1 MKKLL
6 TTAAVAATLALTG
19 TIANASSFEVA
30 GVRIGNPF
38 DAASWWDGS
47 TAEADATLAIN
58 FTDPD
63 FWIGFA
69 DPSSHTFIHTAM
81 SDPATWAQMM
91 KPETYINMMNVET
104 WAKWLDTDTYDVLLD
119 PQTFAYWAQPGAY
132 GHLLDVE
139 FYTERFNPLA
149 YGEMADAALGN
160 FGMELNDITA
170 ALHLSD
176 LFGTGDV
183 MTVETA
189 PVAPV
194 EN

>member
-1 MKKLL
+1 MKNIFT
-6 TTAAVAATLALTG
+6 TTALVATLALGATA
-19 TIANASSFEVA
+19 ANAFEIG

-38 DAASWWDGS
+38 DRSTWWDGS
-47 TAEADATLAIN
+47 TAEAGDTIVIN
-58 FTDPD
+58 FADPD
-63 FWIGFA
+63 FWMSFP
-69 DPSSHTFIHTAM
+69 DPDKHSFVHTAM
-81 SDPATWAQMM
+81 SDPASWAQMM
-91 KPETYINMMNVET
+91 TPETYINMMNVET
-104 WAKWLDTDTYDVLLD
+104 WAKWLDTDSYEVLLD
-119 PQTFAYWAQPGAY
+119 PQTYAYWAQPGAY
-132 GHLLDVE
+132 GHLVELE

-160 FGMELNDITA
+160 FGVELNDITA

-189 PVAPV
+189 PAETL